1 MSGASLLRNLALR
14 WWDWL
19 TVSSHTATNR
29 RVLAGTI
36 LIGAMT
42 AVVNTVTGLRELVV
56 AHRFGTGDVVDAF
69 IVAFLL
75 PSFVL
80 EVAFR
85 TLSMVLVSTHVQVH
99 EQEGPEAAQRLFEV
113 VSLVCAIALMVVSA
127 LLWVGIPGILRI
139 VASGFPPDKLHLTTS
154 LFQMLLP
161 VLFLG
166 GVSSMWSAVLNA
178 HEWFTAASLTPA
190 CGPALGVVVLIFGG
204 EEWGIYA
211 LAAGTVAGYA
221 VQTVV
226 LGWSLLQ
233 HGISPLPK
241 WRPITPAL
249 RQMRVQSA
257 LLILSGVW
265 MSSSV
270 LVDQLMASM
279 LGSGNVAALGYGRK
293 ITAVVLTLGCMP
305 LSTVLQPIFS
315 RLIAV
320 GDWRGVRATFRL
332 AVRLIVLLI
341 VPLAVVLI
349 ALSEPIVRTIFERG
363 AFSRQSTHVVA
374 LIQTAD
380 LLQLPFY
387 VLCNVAARLLNA
399 LNCNQF
405 IMLISAGNLL
415 MKIVLN
421 LVLIRHFGVVGM
433 ALSTS
438 LVWAFSALLMYLL
451 LERRLSAREG
461 EAREEALAGQGK
473 EHELTIHG

>member
-1 MSGASLLRNLALR
+1 
-14 WWDWL
+14 
-19 TVSSHTATNR
+19 VI
-29 RVLAGTI
+29 AGTM
-36 LIGAMT
+36 LIGALT
-42 AVVNTVTGLRELVV
+42 VVVNALTGLRELVV
-56 AHRFGTGDVVDAF
+56 AHHFGTGDVVDAF

-85 TLSMVLVSTHVQVH
+85 TLSMVLVSTHVQVR
-99 EQEGPEAAQRLFEV
+99 EQDGPEAAQRLFEV
-113 VSLVCAIALMVVSA
+113 VSLVSMVGLLGLSA
-127 LLWVGIPGILRI
+127 LLWAGIPEILHV
-139 VASGFPPDKLHLTTS
+139 VASGFSPEKLRLTTS
-154 LFQMLLP
+154 LFRVLLP

-166 GVSSMWSAVLNA
+166 GVSSVWSAVLNA
-178 HEWFTAASLTPA
+178 HEWFAAASLTPA
-190 CGPALGVVVLIFGG
+190 LGPALGVVALIVGAD
-204 EEWGIYA
+204 EWGIYA
-211 LAAGTVAGYA
+211 LAVGTVAGYA
-221 VQTVV
+221 AQTIA
-226 LGWSLLQ
+226 LGWSLLRR
-233 HGISPLPK
+233 GISPIPK
-241 WRPITPAL
+241 WGPITPAL

-279 LGSGNVAALGYGRK
+279 LGSGNVAALGFGRK
-293 ITAVVLTLGCMP
+293 ITAVVLTLGCTP
-305 LSTVLQPIFS
+305 LSTALQPIFS
-315 RLIAV
+315 RMIAV

-349 ALSEPIVRTIFERG
+349 VFSEPIVRMIFERG
-363 AFSRQSTHVVA
+363 AFSRQSTHLVA

-405 IMLISAGNLL
+405 IMLISAGNLA
-415 MKIVLN
+415 MKIALN
-421 LVLIRHFGVVGM
+421 VALIRRYGVVGM

-438 LVWAFSALLMYLL
+438 IVYAFSALMMYLL
-451 LERRLSAREG
+451 LERRLSNREA
-461 EAREEALAGQGK
+461 EAQLDTATQGK
-473 EHELTIHG
+473 EHELTVHS